1 MGQLL
6 FQSGGFFDALGRVV
20 WGAPMAL
27 LLLGTGLYLS
37 CRLGWVQLRHF
48 GEAMRGTVG
57 RMSVSYTHLDVYKR
71 QSCTSSKTARA

>member
-6 FQSGGFFDALGRVV
+6 FQYGGFFDALGRVV

-37 CRLGWVQLRHF
+37 CRLGWFPSR
-48 GEAMRGTVG
+48 EAALT
-57 RMSVSYTHLDVYKR
+57 SYQEEGSPWST
-71 QSCTSSKTARA
+71 